1 MGQISTFINYR
12 SLQCDHYETDCFP
25 KSLKACSTVP
35 LTAITSIESLSS
47 KFNVLI
53 KASRAVIT
61 PCLTPCPN
69 FNYPTLFELGNI
81 IAL

>member
-1 MGQISTFINYR
+1 
-12 SLQCDHYETDCFP
+12 
-25 KSLKACSTVP
+25 
-35 LTAITSIESLSS
+35 LSS

-81 IAL
+81 IALWYDLQLSWGPK

>member
-1 MGQISTFINYR
+1 
-12 SLQCDHYETDCFP
+12 
-25 KSLKACSTVP
+25 
-35 LTAITSIESLSS
+35 LSS